1 MASILLIED
10 DAQLRRL
17 LREVLEC
24 AGYQIREAPNGHEG
38 IRSYRTHPTDLIICD
53 LAMPEKGG
61 IRTLQ
66 ELLQEFPSVKVIM
79 MSGFTQ
85 QFGAASRV
93 LTSQLG
99 VSYILAKP
107 FDLSHML
114 ELVEQL
120 LVSQGSQPTLPCVAS
135 SRFVSL

>member
-10 DAQLRRL
+10 DEQLRRL
-17 LREVLEC
+17 LREVLER
-24 AGYQIREAPNGHEG
+24 AGYQIREAPNGQEG
-38 IRSYRTHPTDLIICD
+38 IRSYRMQPADLIICD
-53 LAMPEKGG
+53 LAMPGKGG
-61 IRTLQ
+61 IQTLQ
-66 ELLQEFPSVKVIM
+66 ELLPEFPSLKAIM

-85 QFGAASRV
+85 QFGATSRV

-99 VSYILAKP
+99 VSCILAKP

-120 LVSQGSQPTLPCVAS
+120 LVGPISQVTQPGVVSSQY
-135 SRFVSL
+135 VSL